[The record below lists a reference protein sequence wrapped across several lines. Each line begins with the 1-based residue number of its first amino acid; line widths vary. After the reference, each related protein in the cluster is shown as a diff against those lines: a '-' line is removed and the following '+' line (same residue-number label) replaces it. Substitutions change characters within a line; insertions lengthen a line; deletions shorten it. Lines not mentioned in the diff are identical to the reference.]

1 MSSAPLDG
9 PSDPDSDG
17 RTDRR
22 TTATGATSPGAPAGD
37 AGADAGSFS
46 ASRWADRWAHRWTS
60 RPATLL
66 LGVAA
71 GAALWASFPDV
82 GAWPLAFVAVGLL
95 FAALRRDGRR
105 AAGWNVLVGLVAGV
119 TFWLPHIWWAN
130 FATDTV
136 PWIALASLEALF
148 LAGFGALWTW
158 ARRWGWVRRHPLAQG
173 LVFAVLF
180 VAVEQW
186 RSEIPFGGFPWGRL
200 AWTVAG
206 APTGRAAWLGGT
218 TLVSFLVAA
227 AGVLLALAVGR
238 VLRTDWRDAAHRAR
252 GSASAGAMVVAAA
265 ALVLGPLL
273 LPLAHDA
280 GTREVTDANDP
291 GHRGT
296 VVDAGTGTAQA
307 GVLRAGAVQGNVSE
321 PGEGS
326 FANRAEVLNNHLQ
339 GTYAI
344 ADEQASGDLGDAP
357 GDAVDVVLWPENGS
371 DLDPQTTPDVAA
383 AIDDAAQAVD
393 APILVGA
400 QEFPETGGRY
410 NVSLLWEPGVGVTER
425 YAKQHPAPFGEYI
438 PIRGFVRLF
447 SSQVDRVTTDMIPGT
462 EPALI
467 DLPVDGA
474 AIGHGTGP
482 ATVPMATVICFEV
495 AYDEIVRDAVQRGA
509 QVLVVPTNNASFGYT
524 AESTQQLA
532 MTRMQAIT
540 TGRAAVQVSTV
551 GVSGVV
557 APDGTLVAR
566 TQLFT
571 PDHLVADLPLR
582 TELTPAVR
590 AGYWPGWA
598 VGAAAVV
605 LVAGGVVTAA
615 RARRARRALRKGA

>member
-1 MSSAPLDG
+1 MSH
-9 PSDPDSDG
+9 PSSPATEPD
-17 RTDRR
+17 
-22 TTATGATSPGAPAGD
+22 APAP
-37 AGADAGSFS
+37 APPLTPAPPT
-46 ASRWADRWAHRWTS
+46 DRWAS
-60 RPATLL
+60 RPATLGL
-66 LGVAA
+66 AVASGV
-71 GAALWASFPDV
+71 ALWASFPDV

-95 FAALRRDGRR
+95 HAALRRDGRR
-105 AAGWNVLVGLVAGV
+105 AAGWNTLVGLVAGV

-136 PWIALASLEALF
+136 PWIALALLEAAF
-148 LAGFGALWTW
+148 FAGFGALWTW
-158 ARRWGWVRRHPLAQG
+158 ARRWRQVRRNAATQAV
-173 LVFAVLF
+173 VFAVVF

-218 TLVSFLVAA
+218 TAVSLLIAA
-227 AGVLLALAVGR
+227 AGVLLALAAGR
-238 VLRTDWRDAAHRAR
+238 VLARRAASAAPTAEGDTEGDTEGTAR
-252 GSASAGAMVVAAA
+252 GTGTRTAGGRRLSGGLVMVAAA
-265 ALVLGPLL
+265 AALALGPLA
-273 LPLAHDA
+273 LPLPSDA
-280 GTREVTDANDP
+280 GTREVTDAADP
-291 GHRGT
+291 GHAGT
-296 VVDAGTGTAQA
+296 VVDAGTGTAEV

-339 GTYAI
+339 GTYTI
-344 ADEQASGDLGDAP
+344 AGEQEAGAFEGVGDG
-357 GDAVDVVLWPENGS
+357 GGVDVVLWPENGS

-383 AIDDAAQAVD
+383 AIDEAARTVD

-400 QEFPETGGRY
+400 QEYPDTGGRY
-410 NVSLLWEPGVGVTER
+410 NVALLWEPGFGVTQR

-438 PIRGFVRLF
+438 PIRGFVRMF
-447 SSQVDRVTTDMIPGT
+447 SAQVDRVTNDMIAGT
-462 EPALI
+462 EPAVI

-474 AIGHGTGP
+474 DVGRTPGP
-482 ATVPMATVICFEV
+482 TTVPLATVICFEI

-571 PDHLVADLPLR
+571 ADHLVADLPLR
-582 TELTPAVR
+582 TTLTPAVR
-590 AGYWPGWA
+590 AGYWPGWV
-598 VGAAAVV
+598 VGAAATV
-605 LVAGGVVTAA
+605 LVLGGAASALAA
-615 RARRARRALRKGA
+615 RRRGRPAA

>member
-1 MSSAPLDG
+1 LHVSSSPRAG
-9 PSDPDSDG
+9 SS
-17 RTDRR
+17 
-22 TTATGATSPGAPAGD
+22 GATTGV
-37 AGADAGSFS
+37 
-46 ASRWADRWAHRWTS
+46 ADRWAS

-66 LGVAA
+66 LAVAA

-82 GAWPLAFVAVGLL
+82 GAWPLAFVGVALL

-105 AAGWNVLVGLVAGV
+105 AAGWNVLVGLVAGL

-136 PWIALASLEALF
+136 PWVALSVLEALF
-148 LAGFGALWTW
+148 LAAFGALWTW
-158 ARRWGWVRRHPLAQG
+158 ARRWGWVRRHAVAQAG
-173 LVFAVLF
+173 VFALVF

-218 TLVSFLVAA
+218 TLVSFLVAT

-238 VLRTDWRDAAHRAR
+238 LLRTPWRDTGPGRRRRAR
-252 GSASAGAMVVAAA
+252 AAASAGAFVLAAGV
-265 ALVLGPLL
+265 LVTGPSL
-273 LPLAHDA
+273 LPLAHDPGA
-280 GTREVTDANDP
+280 REVTDAEDP
-291 GHRGT
+291 GHVGT
-296 VVDAGTGTAQA
+296 VVDAGTATAQA

-326 FANRAEVLNNHLQ
+326 FANRAEVLNNHLA

-344 ADEQASGDLGDAP
+344 ADEQAAGAYGDGP

-371 DLDPQTTPDVAA
+371 DLDPQTTPEVGA
-383 AIDDAAQAVD
+383 AIDDAATAVG

-400 QEFPETGGRY
+400 QEFPDTGGRY
-410 NVSLLWEPGVGVTER
+410 NVALLWEPGEGVTQR

-462 EPALI
+462 EPAVV

-474 AIGHGTGP
+474 AIGRGTGA

-495 AYDEIVRDAVQRGA
+495 AYDEIVRDAVARGA

-571 PDHLVADLPLR
+571 PDRLVADLPLR
-582 TELTPAVR
+582 TETTPAVR

-605 LVAGGVVTAA
+605 LVVGGFVSGV
-615 RARRARRALRKGA
+615 RARRG

>member
-1 MSSAPLDG
+1 MSPSPVDE
-9 PSDPDSDG
+9 PSDRGATPTPDVGHDADG
-17 RTDRR
+17 AAR
-22 TTATGATSPGAPAGD
+22 TTPA
-37 AGADAGSFS
+37 
-46 ASRWADRWAHRWTS
+46 ADRWAS

-66 LGVAA
+66 LAVAA

-82 GAWPLAFVAVGLL
+82 GAWPLAFVGVALL

-105 AAGWNVLVGLVAGV
+105 AAGWNFLVGLVTGL

-136 PWIALASLEALF
+136 PWVALSVLETMF
-148 LAGFGALWTW
+148 LAAFGSLWTW
-158 ARRWGWVRRHPLAQG
+158 ARRWGWVRRHAAAQAA
-173 LVFAVLF
+173 VFAVVF

-200 AWTVAG
+200 AWAMAG

-218 TLVSFLVAA
+218 TLVSLLVAA

-238 VLRTDWRDAAHRAR
+238 LLRTPWRDAARRGRAV
-252 GSASAGAMVVAAA
+252 ASAGVPVVVAV
-265 ALVLGPLL
+265 ALVTAPLL
-273 LPLAHDA
+273 LPLAHDP
-280 GTREVTDANDP
+280 GTRAVTDAEDP
-291 GHRGT
+291 GHTGA
-296 VVDAGTGTAQA
+296 VVDAGTGTAEA

-326 FANRAEVLNNHLQ
+326 FANRAEVLNNHLE

-344 ADEQASGDLGDAP
+344 ADEQASGAFGEQP

-371 DLDPQTTPDVAA
+371 DLDPQTTPEVGA
-383 AIDDAAQAVD
+383 AIDDAATAVG

-400 QEFPETGGRY
+400 QEWPDTGGRY
-410 NVSLLWEPGVGVTER
+410 NVALLWEPGEGVTQR

-438 PIRGFVRLF
+438 PIRSFVRLF
-447 SSQVDRVTTDMIPGT
+447 SAQVDRVTTDMIPGT
-462 EPALI
+462 EPAVVE
-467 DLPVDGA
+467 LPVDGA
-474 AIGHGTGP
+474 AIGRGSGP
-482 ATVPMATVICFEV
+482 TTVPMATVICFEV
-495 AYDEIVRDAVQRGA
+495 AYDEIIRDAVQRGA

-532 MTRMQAIT
+532 MTRLQAIT

-571 PDHLVADLPLR
+571 PDHWVADLPLR

-590 AGYWPGWA
+590 AGYWPGWG

-605 LVAGGVVTAA
+605 LVVGGFVSGV
-615 RARRARRALRKGA
+615 RARRR

>member
-1 MSSAPLDG
+1 MSSTPIEE
-9 PSDPDSDG
+9 PSDSGSDPAPQHAPAEPAGRGPDAS
-17 RTDRR
+17 R
-22 TTATGATSPGAPAGD
+22 TATAEPAGQ
-37 AGADAGSFS
+37 AAP
-46 ASRWADRWAHRWTS
+46 ADRWAS

-66 LGVAA
+66 LAVAA

-82 GAWPLAFVAVGLL
+82 GAWPLAFVGVALL
-95 FAALRRDGRR
+95 FTALRREGRR
-105 AAGWNVLVGLVAGV
+105 AAGWNFLVGLVAGL

-136 PWIALASLEALF
+136 PWVALSVLETLF
-148 LAGFGALWTW
+148 LAAFGALWTW
-158 ARRWGWVRRHPLAQG
+158 ARRWAWVRRHAVAQAA
-173 LVFAVLF
+173 VFAVVF

-238 VLRTDWRDAAHRAR
+238 LVRTPWRDAGTDAGRRAR
-252 GSASAGAMVVAAA
+252 AAASAGAFVLAAG
-265 ALVLGPLL
+265 ALVTGPLL
-273 LPLAHDA
+273 LPLAHDP
-280 GTREVTDANDP
+280 GTREVTDAEDP
-291 GHRGT
+291 GHVGT
-296 VVDAGTGTAQA
+296 VVDAGAATAQA

-326 FANRAEVLNNHLQ
+326 FANRAEVLNNHLA

-344 ADEQASGDLGDAP
+344 ADEQAAGAYGDDP

-371 DLDPQTTPDVAA
+371 DLDPQTTPEVGA
-383 AIDDAAQAVD
+383 AIDDAATTVG

-400 QEFPETGGRY
+400 QEFPDSGGRY
-410 NVSLLWEPGVGVTER
+410 NVALLWEPGEGVTQR

-462 EPALI
+462 EPAVV

-474 AIGHGTGP
+474 AIGRGTGP

-495 AYDEIVRDAVQRGA
+495 AYDEIIRDAVQRGA

-532 MTRMQAIT
+532 MTRVQAIT

-605 LVAGGVVTAA
+605 LVVGGVASAV
-615 RARRARRALRKGA
+615 RARRG

>member
-1 MSSAPLDG
+1 MLHVSPNPVEE
-9 PSDPDSDG
+9 PSDGSAAPGVDDSRDVS
-17 RTDRR
+17 RDD
-22 TTATGATSPGAPAGD
+22 SSD
-37 AGADAGSFS
+37 AGA
-46 ASRWADRWAHRWTS
+46 ASRGTSAADRWAS

-66 LGVAA
+66 LAVAA

-82 GAWPLAFVAVGLL
+82 GAWPLALVGVALL

-105 AAGWNVLVGLVAGV
+105 AAGWNFLVGLVAGL

-136 PWIALASLEALF
+136 PWVALSVLETLF
-148 LAGFGALWTW
+148 LAAFGSLWTW
-158 ARRWGWVRRHPLAQG
+158 ARRWGWVRRHAVAHAA
-173 LVFAVLF
+173 VFAVVF

-200 AWTVAG
+200 AWAMAG

-218 TLVSFLVAA
+218 TLVSLLVAA

-238 VLRTDWRDAAHRAR
+238 LLRTPWRDARRRAR
-252 GSASAGAMVVAAA
+252 SAASAAVFVLAAA
-265 ALVLGPLL
+265 ALVTAPLL
-273 LPLAHDA
+273 LPLAHDP
-280 GTREVTDANDP
+280 GTREVTEDP
-291 GHRGT
+291 GRAGT
-296 VVDAGTGTAQA
+296 VVDAGTGTAEA

-326 FANRAEVLNNHLQ
+326 FANRAEVLNNHLE

-344 ADEQASGDLGDAP
+344 ADEQASGAFGDQP

-371 DLDPQTTPDVAA
+371 DLDPQTTPEVGV
-383 AIDDAAQAVD
+383 AIDDAAQAVG

-400 QEFPETGGRY
+400 QEWPDTGGRY
-410 NVSLLWEPGVGVTER
+410 NVALLWEPGKGVTQR

-438 PIRGFVRLF
+438 PIRSFVRLF
-447 SSQVDRVTTDMIPGT
+447 SAQVDRVTTDMIPGT
-462 EPALI
+462 EPAVV

-474 AIGHGTGP
+474 AIGRGTGP
-482 ATVPMATVICFEV
+482 TTVPMATVICFEV
-495 AYDEIVRDAVQRGA
+495 AYDEIIRDAVQRGA

-532 MTRMQAIT
+532 MTRLQAIT

-571 PDHLVADLPLR
+571 ADHWVADLPLR

-590 AGYWPGWA
+590 AGYWPGWG
-598 VGAAAVV
+598 VGAAALV
-605 LVAGGVVTAA
+605 LVVGGIVSAV
-615 RARRARRALRKGA
+615 RARRR

>member
-1 MSSAPLDG
+1 MLHVSPSPVDE
-9 PSDPDSDG
+9 PSDGAGGPDTSAVEDG
-17 RTDRR
+17 RDAGRDQGTASR
-22 TTATGATSPGAPAGD
+22 TTTP
-37 AGADAGSFS
+37 
-46 ASRWADRWAHRWTS
+46 ADRWSS

-66 LGVAA
+66 LAVAA

-82 GAWPLAFVAVGLL
+82 GAWPLAFVGVALL

-105 AAGWNVLVGLVAGV
+105 AAGWNFLVGLVAGL

-136 PWIALASLEALF
+136 PWVALSVLETLF
-148 LAGFGALWTW
+148 LAAFGSLWTW
-158 ARRWGWVRRHPLAQG
+158 ARRWGWVRRHAVAQAV
-173 LVFAVLF
+173 VFAVVF

-238 VLRTDWRDAAHRAR
+238 LVRTPWRDAGSTGARRRAR
-252 GSASAGAMVVAAA
+252 SAASAGAFVVAAA
-265 ALVLGPLL
+265 ALVTGPLL
-273 LPLAHDA
+273 LPLAHA
-280 GTREVTDANDP
+280 PGTREVTDAADP
-291 GHRGT
+291 GHAGT
-296 VVDAGTGTAQA
+296 VVDAGTGAAET

-326 FANRAEVLNNHLQ
+326 FANRAEVLNNHLD

-344 ADEQASGDLGDAP
+344 ADEQAAGAFGDGP
-357 GDAVDVVLWPENGS
+357 GDGVDVVLWPENGS
-371 DLDPQTTPDVAA
+371 DLDPQTTPEVGA
-383 AIDDAAQAVD
+383 AIDDAARAAG

-410 NVSLLWEPGVGVTER
+410 NVALLWEPGVGVTQR

-438 PIRGFVRLF
+438 PIRSFVRLF
-447 SSQVDRVTTDMIPGT
+447 SAQVDRVTTDMIPGT
-462 EPALI
+462 EPAVV

-571 PDHLVADLPLR
+571 ADHLVADLPLR

-590 AGYWPGWA
+590 AGYWPGWG

-605 LVAGGVVTAA
+605 LVVGGIVSAA
-615 RARRARRALRKGA
+615 RARRG

>member
-1 MSSAPLDG
+1 MSPTPLEG
-9 PSDPDSDG
+9 PSDSGSDPAPDRAPESDP
-17 RTDRR
+17 THDQRR
-22 TTATGATSPGAPAGD
+22 GPERGQGGDEARARTGAPTPS
-37 AGADAGSFS
+37 
-46 ASRWADRWAHRWTS
+46 DRWAS

-66 LGVAA
+66 LAVASGV
-71 GAALWASFPDV
+71 ALWASFPDV
-82 GAWPLAFVAVGLL
+82 GAWPLAFVGVALL

-105 AAGWNVLVGLVAGV
+105 AAGWNFLVGLVAGA

-218 TLVSFLVAA
+218 TLVSLLVAA

-238 VLRTDWRDAAHRAR
+238 VLRTDWRDAAQRAR

-280 GTREVTDANDP
+280 GTREVTDANEP
-291 GHRGT
+291 GHQGT

-307 GVLRAGAVQGNVSE
+307 GVLRAGGVQGNVSE

-326 FANRAEVLNNHLQ
+326 FANRAEVLNNHLD

-344 ADEQASGDLGDAP
+344 ADEQAAGDFGDGP
-357 GDAVDVVLWPENGS
+357 TDGVDVVLWPENGS
-371 DLDPQTTPDVAA
+371 DLDPQTTPEVGDAIDAA
-383 AIDDAAQAVD
+383 ARAVD

-400 QEFPETGGRY
+400 QEYPATGGRY
-410 NVSLLWEPGVGVTER
+410 NVALLWEPGQGVTQR

-438 PIRGFVRLF
+438 PIRSFVRLF
-447 SSQVDRVTTDMIPGT
+447 SAQVDRVTTDMIPGT
-462 EPALI
+462 EPAVV
-467 DLPVDGA
+467 DLRVDGA
-474 AIGHGTGP
+474 AIGRGSGP

-571 PDHLVADLPLR
+571 PDHWVADLPLR

-605 LVAGGVVTAA
+605 LVLGGIVSAV
-615 RARRARRALRKGA
+615 RARRR